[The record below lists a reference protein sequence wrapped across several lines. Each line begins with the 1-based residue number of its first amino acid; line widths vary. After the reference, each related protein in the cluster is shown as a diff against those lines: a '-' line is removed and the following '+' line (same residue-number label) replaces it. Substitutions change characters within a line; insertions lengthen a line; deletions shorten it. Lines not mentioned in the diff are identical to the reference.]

1 MKKSLFLVKNQTRF
15 RTKCIGNLRAKF
27 NMADFEGPN
36 LRSLF
41 IPLKATQ
48 KLSQN

>member
-36 LRSLF
+36 LRSLL
-41 IPLKATQ
+41 PLKATQ